1 MEERGTHRNI
11 PGWVM
16 AEVNSV
22 VSSIGYKLFTAKSWE
37 SHFLG
42 GRFDFSDIH
51 RKYFVNK

>member
-11 PGWVM
+11 PEWVM
-16 AEVNSV
+16 AEVEVNSV

-42 GRFDFSDIH
+42 RDLISLISIESIW
-51 RKYFVNK
+51 

>member
-37 SHFLG
+37 SHFFG
-42 GRFDFSDIH
+42 GGDLISLISIESIW
-51 RKYFVNK
+51 